1 MNRLHLR
8 SAAALI
14 ALVLF
19 GSCATTVGTLA
30 GPVTGPVA
38 LWRDGWGVPGL
49 AKPFLTPLAI
59 PLGAMMGLIQ
69 GVSADVGYVRNNF
82 EYGANRF
89 PPFDIVFDPT
99 SADYLSPIQ
108 TQK

>member
-1 MNRLHLR
+1 
-8 SAAALI
+8 
-14 ALVLF
+14 
-19 GSCATTVGTLA
+19 
-30 GPVTGPVA
+30 
-38 LWRDGWGVPGL
+38 
-49 AKPFLTPLAI
+49 
-59 PLGAMMGLIQ
+59 
-69 GVSADVGYVRNNF
+69 VGYVRNNF